1 MGGRARGTQLWTRGE
16 EEAWLKAV
24 WPTCLST
31 PGIIFLEPPLV
42 LPCHPGTHVNPSG
55 PSLSFSLFHQMK
67 EPSPDLLLFSR

>member
-1 MGGRARGTQLWTRGE
+1 MGGSAGRTQLWTRG

-31 PGIIFLEPPLV
+31 PGVIFLEPSLV
-42 LPCHPGTHVNPSG
+42 LPCHPGTCVNLSG

-67 EPSPDLLLFSR
+67 EPSPDLLFSH